1 MDRRA
6 KLKVLIVDDEKNNLA
21 LLNDI
26 LESHYS
32 LSFATNGNTALEL
45 AREHT
50 PDLILL
56 DIMMPGM
63 DGYTLLQKL
72 RQWDILWR
80 TRVIVCSGL
89 GAVNDKLKAFKLGA
103 DDFIAK
109 PFNKDEL
116 LARVAARL
124 DQPTVLELAGTAEK
138 LLQMSLKKLHKV
150 QGVETNDGLR
160 SLENHLEQLRIY
172 FKLKKANFKLDLI
185 DVKLLIQEAVAN
197 VEGNVTVDLARFQI
211 ENKHIAGEKFW
222 LLNMVQIIL
231 NYVGKYSKSTPV
243 VKLQV
248 IENPGPPPRFV
259 FKVSDKGLKL
269 PAGSEMQLFDP
280 LADECHLGLALAG
293 MIAEKHNGQV
303 RCRSD
308 EWGTTIDIFLPVK
321 Q

>member
-1 MDRRA
+1 MDNRP
-6 KLKVLIVDDEKNNLA
+6 KSKVLIVDDEKNNLA
-21 LLNDI
+21 LLKDI

-32 LSFATNGNTALEL
+32 LSFATNGNIALDL

-89 GAVNDKLKAFKLGA
+89 GEVNDKLKAFRLGA

-124 DQPTVLELAGTAEK
+124 DRPTVLELAGTAEK
-138 LLQMSLKKLHKV
+138 LLQMSLKKLHEV
-150 QGVETNDGLR
+150 QGIETNDGLR
-160 SLENHLEQLRIY
+160 SLENHLEQLKMY

-197 VEGNVTVDLARFQI
+197 VDGKISVDIARFKI
-211 ENKHIAGEKFW
+211 ENKYIAGEKFW
-222 LLNMVQIIL
+222 LLNMAQIIL
-231 NYVGKYSKSTPV
+231 NYVGKYSESTTV
-243 VKLQV
+243 VKLEV
-248 IENPGPPPRFV
+248 IENPGPLPIFV
-259 FKVSDKGLKL
+259 FKVSNKNLKL
-269 PAGSEMQLFDP
+269 PAGTEIQLFDP

-293 MIAEKHNGQV
+293 MIADKHSGQV

-308 EWGTTIDIFLPVK
+308 ECGTAFDIFLPVK